1 MQNQTFTEKIV
12 YLLLNGD
19 MPSEK
24 GASAKESGLII
35 LAQESGT
42 PVCAS
47 YGSSLEMGKI
57 LCSIMEQSHS
67 IRAVLASA
75 VVAYAVGHPEDP
87 CVAGL
92 KDFIGDIHAK

>member
-1 MQNQTFTEKIV
+1 MEQKTFTEKIV
-12 YLLLNGD
+12 SLLLNGD

-24 GASAKESGLII
+24 GALAKESGLII
-35 LAQESGT
+35 LTSDHGV

-57 LCSIMEQSHS
+57 LCSIMEQSRS